1 MFNFVSDEPFRKP
14 ITRTKLEEF
23 GKAGRL
29 IIVGGNG
36 AGSSELT
43 EYLKIGVRRETSS
56 F

>member
-36 AGSSELT
+36 AGSSE
-43 EYLKIGVRRETSS
+43 YLKIGVRRETSS